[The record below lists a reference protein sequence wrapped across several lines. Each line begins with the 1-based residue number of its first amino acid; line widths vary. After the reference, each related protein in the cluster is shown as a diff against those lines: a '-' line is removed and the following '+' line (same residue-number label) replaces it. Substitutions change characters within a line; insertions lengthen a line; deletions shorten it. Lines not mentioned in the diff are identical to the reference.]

1 MLKMISIHT
10 SSQVLENLN
19 TSCSSFTQ
27 TRLRLI
33 SCEIIM
39 RVSEEKRRL
48 LPGPGDPGA
57 GVTTDQCDQGPP
69 AWWGWVVVTAS
80 FYCIA
85 VLDGVGY
92 TTGVML
98 DSLLR
103 DLGGGRGEVSL
114 VGSIQVSLDT
124 TRVSQRVWGV
134 HVLPDSECTLI

>member
-1 MLKMISIHT
+1 MLRIISIHT
-10 SSQVLENLN
+10 SQVLENLN
-19 TSCSSFTQ
+19 TSCSSFSY

-48 LPGPGDPGA
+48 LPGAGDPGA
-57 GVTTDQCDQGPP
+57 GVTSDQCDQGPP

-114 VGSIQVSLDT
+114 VGSMQVSLDT
-124 TRVSQRVWGV
+124 TRGQSESGGV
-134 HVLPDSECTLI
+134 HWTIRESGML

>member
-1 MLKMISIHT
+1 MQQLHLNETKT
-10 SSQVLENLN
+10 SDTL
-19 TSCSSFTQ
+19 
-27 TRLRLI
+27 

-48 LPGPGDPGA
+48 LPDESGL
-57 GVTTDQCDQGPP
+57 TSDQGAPP

-85 VLDGVGY
+85 ILDGVGY

-103 DLGGGRGEVSL
+103 DLGGGRERSVSWAAFRSHWTHAEV
-114 VGSIQVSLDT
+114 T
-124 TRVSQRVWGV
+124 QRV
-134 HVLPDSECTLI
+134 TLSKLEATRIF

>member
-1 MLKMISIHT
+1 
-10 SSQVLENLN
+10 
-19 TSCSSFTQ
+19 
-27 TRLRLI
+27 
-33 SCEIIM
+33 M

-48 LPGPGDPGA
+48 VPGPGDPGA
-57 GVTTDQCDQGPP
+57 SVTTDQGDQGPP

-124 TRVSQRVWGV
+124 TRVRERLGV
-134 HVLPDSECTLI
+134 HVF